1 MFKWDKLSWIALGIF
16 VTGIIL
22 GAVIDNIYLFLLV
35 AAYLLRPTLLA
46 FGGSKEKYADERQIK
61 IQYHSGNI
69 ALTVMIIA
77 MIVFAVIEYLQG
89 KPYDTYN
96 ELIVIGLLTRA
107 LVSLIMIGDYKAA
120 AARIGFF
127 MALLLGL
134 FILFD
139 ISSEPFKPIVFL
151 IIMPPVIIAIISY
164 VGLKRPMFSA
174 IFFVALGVIAVIL
187 LSLLRNNLP
196 IAARI
201 TTDIAISLPLLVE
214 AFLFYKGAKAEK
226 ATNKEISD

>member
-1 MFKWDKLSWIALGIF
+1 MFKWDKISWIALGIF

-69 ALTVMIIA
+69 ALTVMIIV
-77 MIVFAVIEYLQG
+77 MIVFALIEHLQG

-96 ELIVIGLLTRA
+96 EIIIIGLLTRA

-134 FILFD
+134 FILLEA
-139 ISSEPFKPIVFL
+139 SSGPFNPIIFL
-151 IIMPPVIIAIISY
+151 VILPPIIIAVISY
-164 VGLKRPMFSA
+164 VGLKKPMFSA
-174 IFFVALGVIAVIL
+174 IFFGALGLIALIL
-187 LSLLRNNLP
+187 LSFPRNNLP
-196 IAARI
+196 ILAI
-201 TTDIAISLPLLVE
+201 ISTEIAISVPLFVE
-214 AFLFYKGAKAEK
+214 AFLFYKGSRAEK
-226 ATNKEISD
+226 ASNAEISD